1 MKGCFKVPDRT
12 DFEELVNLA
21 MAIPGRTHMRPVVEK
36 ELLHYD
42 ILFCLDQE
50 GLLDQLTF
58 QGGTALRLCH
68 GSSRFSEDLDFAG
81 GKDFASHDLQKI
93 RACIEKYIQPRYG
106 LEVEVKEPRDLQKD
120 LINSGLN
127 ISKWQLSVTTAPE
140 RRDIPRQRVKI
151 EVASVPAWT
160 REPRALQVNYNFL
173 PDGYADTLVMTEKL
187 DEIMADKLI
196 SLVNTERYV
205 RNRDIWDLR
214 WLKQN
219 GAVVDAR
226 LANNKIH
233 DYRISD
239 YPGKLEMML
248 HRIPEIIHGA
258 AFKDEMLRFIP
269 EDVQDRTL
277 KKEKFYDFLESEIR
291 GLLEEVRSKLLG
303 VESNDPFKM

>member
-1 MKGCFKVPDRT
+1 MPDRA

-21 MAIPGRTHMRPVVEK
+21 MAVPGRTLMRSVVEK

-50 GLLDQLTF
+50 RLLDQLTF

-68 GSSRFSEDLDFAG
+68 GSPRFSEDLDFAG
-81 GKDFASHDLQKI
+81 GTDFTSQDLQQI
-93 RACIEKYIQPRYG
+93 RACIEKYILPRYG
-106 LEVEVKEPRDLQKD
+106 MEVEVKEPRDLQENIID
-120 LINSGLN
+120 SGLN
-127 ISKWQLSVTTAPE
+127 ISKWQVSITTVPA
-140 RRDIPRQRVKI
+140 RRDLPKQRIKI

-196 SLVNTERYV
+196 SLVNTGRYV

-219 GAVVDAR
+219 SAVVDLDLVNR
-226 LANNKIH
+226 KIR

-239 YPGKLEMML
+239 YPGKLDVML
-248 HRIPEIIHGA
+248 QRLSKIVHGETFKNEI
-258 AFKDEMLRFIP
+258 KRFIP
-269 EDVQDRTL
+269 EDVRERTL
-277 KKEKFYDFLESEIR
+277 GKDKFYDFLETEIR
-291 GLLEEVRSKLLG
+291 GLLAEVRTGLLG
-303 VESNDPFKM
+303 VESDNAFKM

>member
-1 MKGCFKVPDRT
+1 MPDRA

-21 MAIPGRTHMRPVVEK
+21 MAVPGRTLMRPVVEK

-50 GLLDQLTF
+50 RLLDQLTF

-68 GSSRFSEDLDFAG
+68 GSPRFSEDLDFAG
-81 GKDFASHDLQKI
+81 GTDFTSQDLQQI
-93 RACIEKYIQPRYG
+93 RACIEKYILPRYG
-106 LEVEVKEPRDLQKD
+106 MEVEVKEPRDLQENIID
-120 LINSGLN
+120 SGLN
-127 ISKWQLSVTTAPE
+127 ISKWQVSITTVPA
-140 RRDIPRQRVKI
+140 RRDLPKQRIKI

-196 SLVNTERYV
+196 SLVNTGRYV

-219 GAVVDAR
+219 SAVVDLDLVNR
-226 LANNKIH
+226 KIR

-239 YPGKLEMML
+239 YPGKLDVML
-248 HRIPEIIHGA
+248 QRLSKIVHGETFKNEI
-258 AFKDEMLRFIP
+258 KRFIP
-269 EDVQDRTL
+269 EDVRERTL
-277 KKEKFYDFLESEIR
+277 GKDKFYDFLETEIR
-291 GLLEEVRSKLLG
+291 GLLAEVRTGLLG
-303 VESNDPFKM
+303 VESDNAFKM

>member
-1 MKGCFKVPDRT
+1 VSDRA

-21 MAIPGRTHMRPVVEK
+21 MAVPGRVRMRPVVEK
-36 ELLHYD
+36 EILHYD
-42 ILFCLDQE
+42 ILFCLDKE

-58 QGGTALRLCH
+58 QGGTALRLCY

-81 GKDFASHDLQKI
+81 GTGFTSQDLQQI
-93 RACIEKYIQPRYG
+93 RDCIEKYIRPRYG
-106 LEVEVKEPRDLQKD
+106 MEVEVKEPQDLQKS
-120 LINSGLN
+120 LVNSGLN
-127 ISKWQLSVTTAPE
+127 ISKWQVSIMTAPA
-140 RRDIPRQRVKI
+140 RRDLPRQRIKI
-151 EVASVPAWT
+151 EVASIPAWT

-219 GAVVDAR
+219 SAVVD
-226 LANNKIH
+226 LELVNKKIH

-239 YPGKLEMML
+239 YPGKLKVML
-248 HRIPEIIHGA
+248 ERLPGIIHGE
-258 AFKDEMLRFIP
+258 AFRNEMMRFIP
-269 EDVQDRTL
+269 DDVRERTL
-277 KKEKFYDFLESEIR
+277 EKDKFYDFLEAEVR
-291 GLLEEVRSKLLG
+291 GLLEEARSGLQGAKI
-303 VESNDPFKM
+303 DDAFQM

>member
-1 MKGCFKVPDRT
+1 MPDRA
-12 DFEELVNLA
+12 DFDALVNLA
-21 MAIPGRTHMRPVVEK
+21 MAVPGRTLMRQVVEK

-42 ILFCLDQE
+42 ILFCLDQD

-81 GKDFASHDLQKI
+81 GSDFTSQDLQQI
-93 RACIEKYIQPRYG
+93 RACVEKYILPRYG
-106 LEVEVKEPRDLQKD
+106 MKVEVKEPRDMQKF

-127 ISKWQLSVTTAPE
+127 ISKWQVSITTAPA
-140 RRDIPRQRVKI
+140 RRDLPKQRIKI

-160 REPRALQVNYNFL
+160 REPRALQVNYDFL

-219 GAVVDAR
+219 SAVVD
-226 LANNKIH
+226 LDLVNKKIR

-239 YPGKLEMML
+239 YSGKVEVML
-248 HRIPEIIHGA
+248 QRLSEIVHGET
-258 AFKDEMLRFIP
+258 FKNEIMRFIP
-269 EDVQDRTL
+269 EDEARRYYFLRAMDRFAT
-277 KKEKFYDFLESEIR
+277 FSDWWS
-291 GLLEEVRSKLLG
+291 
-303 VESNDPFKM
+303 

>member
-1 MKGCFKVPDRT
+1 VPDRA

-21 MAIPGRTHMRPVVEK
+21 MAVPGRTLMRPVVEK
-36 ELLHYD
+36 ELLYYD

-50 GLLDQLTF
+50 RLLDQLTF

-68 GSSRFSEDLDFAG
+68 GSPRFSEDLDFAG
-81 GKDFASHDLQKI
+81 GTDFTSQDLQQI
-93 RACIEKYIQPRYG
+93 RACIEKYILPRYG
-106 LEVEVKEPRDLQKD
+106 MEVEVKEPRDLQENIID
-120 LINSGLN
+120 SGLN
-127 ISKWQLSVTTAPE
+127 ISKWQVSITTVPA
-140 RRDIPRQRVKI
+140 RRDLPKQRIKI

-196 SLVNTERYV
+196 SLVNTGRYV

-219 GAVVDAR
+219 SAVVDLDLVNR
-226 LANNKIH
+226 KIR

-239 YPGKLEMML
+239 YPGKLDVML
-248 HRIPEIIHGA
+248 QRLSKIVHGETFKNEI
-258 AFKDEMLRFIP
+258 KRFIP
-269 EDVQDRTL
+269 EDVRERTL
-277 KKEKFYDFLESEIR
+277 GKDKFYDFLETEIR
-291 GLLEEVRSKLLG
+291 GLLAEVRTGLLG
-303 VESNDPFKM
+303 VESDNASKM